1 MESAALLLLVLLL
14 RDQTTA
20 LLLADRDRNCSV
32 VEVDPSAVVRRVDPR
47 FLSVTIDA
55 SLASEEKFVSL
66 LSSTKIRTLA
76 KDLGSS
82 AGSSARW
89 LFNGSSAGNASSS
102 LVPLHSTEHEVS
114 SRFSRYNHDIIPSP
128 LEGSCD
134 RMELPLWLEDKLKR
148 DWTQQL
154 LTLMRE
160 DLQGKYRRVKFTG
173 IFLKVT

>member
-76 KDLGSS
+76 KALTPSFLRFGGTRQDFMVFSPQKVQQDLGSS

-89 LFNGSSAGNASSS
+89 LFNGSSA
-102 LVPLHSTEHEVS
+102 
-114 SRFSRYNHDIIPSP
+114 
-128 LEGSCD
+128 EGSCD

>member
-76 KDLGSS
+76 KALTPSFLRFGGTRQDFMVFSPQKVQQDLGSS
-82 AGSSARW
+82 A
-89 LFNGSSAGNASSS
+89 
-102 LVPLHSTEHEVS
+102 
-114 SRFSRYNHDIIPSP
+114 
-128 LEGSCD
+128 EGSCD

>member
-1 MESAALLLLVLLL
+1 M
-14 RDQTTA
+14 
-20 LLLADRDRNCSV
+20 
-32 VEVDPSAVVRRVDPR
+32 
-47 FLSVTIDA
+47 
-55 SLASEEKFVSL
+55 SLKTVCGFV

-76 KDLGSS
+76 KALTPSFLRFGGTRQDFMVFSPQKVQQDLGSS